1 MKLETLMYREEDAG
15 GFGHR
20 RHCSSV
26 LEHRRIR
33 LLDDR
38 RGSMCDAPARA
49 AGVFGILRGDAAIA
63 SGREKPG
70 RETVSALRL
79 ARIWLAPEGVLGCG
93 DGTAGAMR
101 RSKRICLTARAISC
115 ANASVKRRR
124 PAMRRSLRSLPRWLP
139 RGCPSIA
146 SSTVARKRGCGRV
159 WAQGLEDWLRVR
171 FGRIGAVVDGVAFP
185 ETEDEVRD
193 VLAWA
198 RGIGAMAIPVGG
210 ATSVVGHLTPKAGG
224 RPSLAIVMT

>member
-1 MKLETLMYREEDAG
+1 MWRGRLKSEILMDREEDAG

-38 RGSMCDAPARA
+38 RRSMCDAPARA

-93 DGTAGAMR
+93 DGTAGATR
-101 RSKRICLTARAISC
+101 QSKRICLTARAISC

-124 PAMRRSLRSLPRWLP
+124 RTMRRSLRSLPRWLGGGDAIFLGVRTDSRQPPHAP
-139 RGCPSIA
+139 RRPSA
-146 SSTVARKRGCGRV
+146 VRYARRHRGDALRGEVATDRATAALDNVARR
-159 WAQGLEDWLRVR
+159 L
-171 FGRIGAVVDGVAFP
+171 
-185 ETEDEVRD
+185 
-193 VLAWA
+193 
-198 RGIGAMAIPVGG
+198 
-210 ATSVVGHLTPKAGG
+210 
-224 RPSLAIVMT
+224 